1 MLPKIEGTLLPGLPW
16 GEISFDEVLDQY
28 EAACI
33 TLQRSPAGQLYL
45 TWWNDADDVIE
56 RWVCLRM
63 TKQRLRAVLSDEMK
77 PRKAMA
83 NPEDGYL
90 LVVDID
96 LETDRPGPHRQ
107 NHLRRSAAG
116 YVAPPRSY
124 PENPDAG
131 RLVDGECHVNVQSAH
146 RRRPSGRW

>member
-1 MLPKIEGTLLPGLPW
+1 MLPKIEGTLLPCLPW

-77 PRKAMA
+77 PRKAME

-96 LETDRPGPHRQ
+96 LETDIPVRVVKTTAAAVPQDSLPRPEATLKMPMPVG
-107 NHLRRSAAG
+107 L
-116 YVAPPRSY
+116 
-124 PENPDAG
+124 
-131 RLVDGECHVNVQSAH
+131 
-146 RRRPSGRW
+146 